1 MTSTKAWWQSK
12 TVWASLIAMIAGAAS
27 LSGVHLDATLQ
38 DELAT
43 LITAAAEV
51 AAGATSLIGR
61 IGADTRITWRK
72 S

>member
-12 TVWASLIAMIAGAAS
+12 TIWASLIAMLAGGAS
-27 LSGVHLDATLQ
+27 LAGIHLDATVQ

-43 LITAAAEV
+43 LITAGAEL

-61 IGADTRITWRK
+61 LGATTRITWRK
-72 S
+72 P